1 MIEVVFPGGI
11 NLPLTLDCGQA
22 FRWKRNN
29 DGTWTGIA
37 YNTIITAEDLGRG
50 RVRFEGVDD
59 NSFADVFA
67 DYFDYYRDYTD
78 VMHNIS
84 HDAVLA
90 PVVEKYG
97 AVRILNQDPWECL
110 VTFIFSACN
119 NIPRIKGIVERFCSV
134 FGESSD
140 GENFFPSPDIVANST
155 EEDFAPVRAGF
166 RTPYVISAAEAVVN
180 GEIDL
185 NQLRCLPLAKAE
197 QELMHLNGVGKKVAD
212 CTLLFSL
219 HHSEAFPVDRHIAR
233 FTEAKYP
240 AGLPEYFRG
249 IEGIAQQYMFIA
261 QRELKNENPT

>member
-22 FRWKRNN
+22 FRWKINR

-37 YNTIITAEDLGRG
+37 YKTRITAKDLGGG
-50 RVRFEGVDD
+50 RIRFDGIDD

-67 DYFDYYRDYTD
+67 DYFDYNRDYTN
-78 VMHNIS
+78 VLHCIS
-84 HDAVLA
+84 KDAVLA

-134 FGESSD
+134 FGDRINED
-140 GENFFPSPDIVANST
+140 YAFPSPDVVACSS
-155 EEDFAPVRAGF
+155 EEDFASVRAGF
-166 RTPYVISAAEAVVN
+166 RTPYVINAAKSILNEDIIINVQR
-180 GEIDL
+180 DL
-185 NQLRCLPLAKAE
+185 SLEKAE
-197 QELMHLNGVGKKVAD
+197 RVLMELNGVGKKVAD

-219 HHSEAFPVDRHIAR
+219 HHSEAFPVDRHISR
-233 FTEAKYP
+233 FSELNYP
-240 AGLPEYFRG
+240 DGLPEFFAG

-261 QRELKNENPT
+261 QREIN